1 MNALAVII
9 MHATVAPIGRATRPR
24 LRLAFRRGLHAAPVR
39 MFPQNTI
46 NRDVIITCAV
56 TGRAANSRKGSRG
69 SHRTPSHPVED
80 PLDPLQIGKLP

>member
-1 MNALAVII
+1 
-9 MHATVAPIGRATRPR
+9 
-24 LRLAFRRGLHAAPVR
+24 VR